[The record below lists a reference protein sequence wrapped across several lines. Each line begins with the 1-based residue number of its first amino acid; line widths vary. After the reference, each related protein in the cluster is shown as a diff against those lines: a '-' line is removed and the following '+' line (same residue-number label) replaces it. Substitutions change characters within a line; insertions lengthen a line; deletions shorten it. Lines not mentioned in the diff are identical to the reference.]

1 VPPRPRRR
9 ARRIVGLALLAAAL
23 LPLAGCYPILRYRF
37 KHELAAPDADFV
49 TALTIAS
56 GTEAVDG
63 NRVVLLENGV
73 RAFPAMLDAIRG
85 AQRSVHFETF
95 IFHDGEIGRE
105 FVAALAERARAGV
118 EVRLLLDAIGSAS
131 FGDANRRKLEAA
143 GAKVFFFQPIRL
155 NMLRRVHLRTH
166 RKVLIVD
173 GVRGFT
179 GGICIDDAWQ
189 GDADR
194 RDRWRETEL
203 EVEGPVV
210 RHMQIAFAKA
220 WLEATGE
227 LLADRDLYPRFAPTT
242 EGVSAQLIDST
253 PDHLTNPARLNV
265 LIAAAAARQS
275 LDITNSYF
283 VPDRPTREAL
293 VRAAR
298 RGVRLRLLLPGKLTD
313 AGPVRHAGRVYY
325 ARLLAAGVEIWEYLP
340 ARLHAKTMVV
350 DGKWSTI
357 GSVNLDRRSFAWNY
371 ESNLNVFDEPFAAE
385 MTAMFERDLA
395 RSRHLDLESW
405 RRRPLKDRLR
415 ERLWALFRAWY

>member
-1 VPPRPRRR
+1 M
-9 ARRIVGLALLAAAL
+9 
-23 LPLAGCYPILRYRF
+23 
-37 KHELAAPDADFV
+37 
-49 TALTIAS
+49 
-56 GTEAVDG
+56 
-63 NRVVLLENGV
+63 LE
-73 RAFPAMLDAIRG
+73 AIRG
-85 AQRSVHFETF
+85 AQKNVHFETF

-118 EVRLLLDAIGSAS
+118 EVRLLLDAIGSAD
-131 FGDANRRKLEAA
+131 FGAGNRRTLEAA
-143 GAKVFFFQPIRL
+143 GARVFFFQPIRL

-173 GVRGFT
+173 GRLGFT

-220 WLEATGE
+220 WLEATGD
-227 LLADRDLYPRFAPTT
+227 LLSDRDLYPRFGPTID
-242 EGVSAQLIDST
+242 GVTAQLIDST

-265 LIAAAAARQS
+265 LIAATAARRS

-293 VRAAR
+293 TRAAR

-313 AGPVRHAGRVYY
+313 AGPVRHAGRIYY
-325 ARLLAAGVEIWEYLP
+325 RRLLAAGAEIWEYLP
-340 ARLHAKTMVV
+340 AQLHAKSMVV

-371 ESNLNVFDEPFAAE
+371 ESNLNVFDEAFAAE

-395 RSRHLDLESW
+395 RSRRIDLEEW
-405 RRRPLKDRLR
+405 QERPLKDRLR
-415 ERLWALFRAWY
+415 ELLWAVFRAQY